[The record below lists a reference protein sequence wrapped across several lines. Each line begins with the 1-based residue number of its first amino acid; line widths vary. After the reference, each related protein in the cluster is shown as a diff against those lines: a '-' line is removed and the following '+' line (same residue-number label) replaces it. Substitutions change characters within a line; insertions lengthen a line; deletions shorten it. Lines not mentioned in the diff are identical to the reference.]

1 MIRYETVGTVC
12 PLVPQQSGEAPPH
25 RSERRAQD
33 GQQGASPPG
42 NDPPRVLDL
51 RGRAVS
57 GPGALAW
64 PAGDRVVVSG
74 LPGSGKSTLMRR
86 MSGGSAD
93 VVRIDSQDARECWAR
108 RLPPGTPY
116 ALYRPLVRLTH
127 YWRLW
132 RALRGG
138 GSVLVHDCGSLSWVR
153 RWLARD
159 TRLRGLALHLLVL
172 DVPSV
177 TALAGQA
184 ARGRFVSGYAFG
196 RHRRAVARLITEL
209 EQGRPPRGCDSAVLL
224 DRVVATSLGPVAFGE
239 RTESD

>member
-1 MIRYETVGTVC
+1 MPVEH
-12 PLVPQQSGEAPPH
+12 L
-25 RSERRAQD
+25 
-33 GQQGASPPG
+33 
-42 NDPPRVLDL
+42 PRVLDL
-51 RGRAVS
+51 RGAALG

-74 LPGSGKSTLMRR
+74 LPGGGKSTLMRR
-86 MSGGSAD
+86 MSAGRTAL
-93 VVRIDSQDARECWAR
+93 VRIDSQDARDFWETR
-108 RLPPGTPY
+108 VPPGVPY
-116 ALYRPLVRLTH
+116 AVYRPLVRVTH

-132 RALRGG
+132 RALRSGC
-138 GSVLVHDCGSLSWVR
+138 SVLVHDCGSLGWVR

-196 RHRRAVARLITEL
+196 RHRRAVARLIAGL
-209 EQGRPPRGCDSAVLL
+209 ERGLPPRGCSSAVLL
-224 DRVVATSLGPVAFGE
+224 DRGVAGSLGAAVFLDRADLAGRPEVPIRPDVAVCPDVAE
-239 RTESD
+239 RADVPGRAVPAPGPADRP